1 MLNLEKTHYLVQRID
16 DPSSTIGIDIEQIVK
31 QECRLNDIAMVNVQ
45 TAPELL
51 MTFNKLWLELNR
63 MVTLLNFEKNK
74 AENLLRRYRAE
85 AVLNCTE
92 ETLLGKGH
100 KKASADLREAVADTD
115 PKVVETTD
123 RLEELRALVS
133 YLQGKQEAFREGFQS
148 VKKIIGI
155 PTLSPQHGNG
165 GMPAPFSQVPAN
177 YQILT
182 QTKIEDPEFDL
193 PAGFRS

>member
-1 MLNLEKTHYLVQRID
+1 MLNLEKTHYLVHRID

-92 ETLLGKGH
+92 ETLLAKGH
-100 KKASADLREAVADTD
+100 KKASADLREAIADTD
-115 PKVVETTD
+115 PKVVEVTD
-123 RLEELRALVS
+123 KLEELKAFCDGLEQSIKESQGYNEKLLQEVLREAL
-133 YLQGKQEAFREGFQS
+133 Q
-148 VKKIIGI
+148 
-155 PTLSPQHGNG
+155 PQT
-165 GMPAPFSQVPAN
+165 QV
-177 YQILT
+177 
-182 QTKIEDPEFDL
+182 
-193 PAGFRS
+193 